1 MQRKSNR
8 IAQSWVYNTKM
19 KDKDKKKL
27 SKNQIRLIRFC
38 VCLAA
43 FIVLYAVGKTVGM
56 PWYVG
61 LATYLVVYFAI
72 GYDVLYRAA
81 RNIVHGQVFDE
92 NFLMC
97 VATVGAFAIGEYPEA
112 AAVMLFYQLGELFQD
127 YAVGKS
133 RKSIASLMDI
143 RPDKA
148 VIFKDGQETEVAP
161 EEVKIGDVI
170 VVKAGEK
177 IPVDGVVIKGE
188 GSLDTSALTG
198 ESVPQTVS
206 ENSIVLSGAI
216 NLSSVLYIRA
226 EKEFYDSTV
235 AKILDMVENASAKK
249 AKAENFITRFARYYT
264 PAVVITA
271 VVLAILPP
279 LVIDMRSGAVWISWL
294 NRALTFLVISC
305 PCALVISVPMSFFGG
320 IGCASRKG
328 ILFKGTS
335 YLELIDKANIFVFD
349 KTGTLTKGTFDV
361 KKVIPAEN
369 RDEILRVACIAESGS
384 LHPIAKSIY
393 KAYGKSVDSSEYQIT
408 ERSGRGM
415 EATGPEGRI
424 LCGSGRLL
432 VENGVAIIPVEEVGS
447 VVYVAKDGQYL
458 GAILIADTVRD
469 DAKEIIKELKAQGA
483 KTVMLTGDNEKYARA
498 VADEVGI
505 DDFKFGLLPADKVVE
520 MEAIMENKGKKDK
533 VVYVG
538 DGVNDAPVLMR
549 ADVGVSMGGVG
560 SDSAVE
566 ASDMVLMHDNLTGLV
581 SARKISK
588 KTLKLA
594 YENIVFILLVKAVVL
609 ILGAQGIASMWL
621 AVFADVGVAVLA
633 TLNSMRALTS
643 KKS

>member
-1 MQRKSNR
+1 
-8 IAQSWVYNTKM
+8 M

-177 IPVDGVVIKGE
+177 IPVDGVVIKGS

-198 ESVPQTVS
+198 ESMPQTVS

-320 IGCASRKG
+320 IGCASKKG

-393 KAYGKSVDSSEYQIT
+393 KAYGNAVDSSEYQIT

-469 DAKEIIKELKAQGA
+469 DAKEVIKELKAQGA

-498 VADEVGI
+498 VAEEVGI

-566 ASDMVLMHDNLTGLV
+566 ASDMVLMHDNLTGIV

-609 ILGAQGIASMWL
+609 ILGAQGLASMWL

>member
-1 MQRKSNR
+1 M
-8 IAQSWVYNTKM
+8 
-19 KDKDKKKL
+19 
-27 SKNQIRLIRFC
+27 
-38 VCLAA
+38 CLAA

-361 KKVIPAEN
+361 KRLSPRKTATKSCALRASPKAAACTPSQKAFTKRTESPSTVPNIKSRNA
-369 RDEILRVACIAESGS
+369 RDAVWKRRDPKGAYFAAAADCLSKTALRLS
-384 LHPIAKSIY
+384 P
-393 KAYGKSVDSSEYQIT
+393 
-408 ERSGRGM
+408 
-415 EATGPEGRI
+415 
-424 LCGSGRLL
+424 
-432 VENGVAIIPVEEVGS
+432 
-447 VVYVAKDGQYL
+447 
-458 GAILIADTVRD
+458 
-469 DAKEIIKELKAQGA
+469 
-483 KTVMLTGDNEKYARA
+483 
-498 VADEVGI
+498 
-505 DDFKFGLLPADKVVE
+505 
-520 MEAIMENKGKKDK
+520 
-533 VVYVG
+533 
-538 DGVNDAPVLMR
+538 
-549 ADVGVSMGGVG
+549 
-560 SDSAVE
+560 
-566 ASDMVLMHDNLTGLV
+566 
-581 SARKISK
+581 
-588 KTLKLA
+588 
-594 YENIVFILLVKAVVL
+594 
-609 ILGAQGIASMWL
+609 
-621 AVFADVGVAVLA
+621 
-633 TLNSMRALTS
+633 S
-643 KKS
+643 KKSEAWCTSQKTVNISARF

>member
-1 MQRKSNR
+1 
-8 IAQSWVYNTKM
+8 M

-27 SKNQIRLIRFC
+27 TKNQIRLIRFC

-43 FIVLYAVGKTVGM
+43 FIVLYAVAKTVGM

-177 IPVDGVVIKGE
+177 IPVDGVVIKGS

-198 ESVPQTVS
+198 ESMPQTVS
-206 ENSIVLSGAI
+206 ENSIVLSGSI

-469 DAKEIIKELKAQGA
+469 DAKEVIKELKAQGA
-483 KTVMLTGDNEKYARA
+483 KTVMLTGDNEKYARS
-498 VADEVGI
+498 VAEEVGI

-609 ILGAQGIASMWL
+609 ILGAQGLASMWL

-633 TLNSMRALTS
+633 TLNSMRALTG

>member
-1 MQRKSNR
+1 MK
-8 IAQSWVYNTKM
+8 

-97 VATVGAFAIGEYPEA
+97 VATVGAFATGEYPEA

-161 EEVKIGDVI
+161 EEVKIGDII

-206 ENSIVLSGAI
+206 ENSIVLSGSI

-249 AKAENFITRFARYYT
+249 AKAENFITRFARYYARHRYEKRCGLDLVAQSRAYV
-264 PAVVITA
+264 PCHQLSVRACHQCSDVVF
-271 VVLAILPP
+271 
-279 LVIDMRSGAVWISWL
+279 R
-294 NRALTFLVISC
+294 RY
-305 PCALVISVPMSFFGG
+305 
-320 IGCASRKG
+320 R
-328 ILFKGTS
+328 
-335 YLELIDKANIFVFD
+335 
-349 KTGTLTKGTFDV
+349 
-361 KKVIPAEN
+361 
-369 RDEILRVACIAESGS
+369 LRVQKRHTFQGNELSGT
-384 LHPIAKSIY
+384 Y
-393 KAYGKSVDSSEYQIT
+393 RQGKYIRV
-408 ERSGRGM
+408 
-415 EATGPEGRI
+415 
-424 LCGSGRLL
+424 
-432 VENGVAIIPVEEVGS
+432 
-447 VVYVAKDGQYL
+447 
-458 GAILIADTVRD
+458 
-469 DAKEIIKELKAQGA
+469 
-483 KTVMLTGDNEKYARA
+483 
-498 VADEVGI
+498 
-505 DDFKFGLLPADKVVE
+505 
-520 MEAIMENKGKKDK
+520 
-533 VVYVG
+533 
-538 DGVNDAPVLMR
+538 
-549 ADVGVSMGGVG
+549 
-560 SDSAVE
+560 
-566 ASDMVLMHDNLTGLV
+566 
-581 SARKISK
+581 
-588 KTLKLA
+588 
-594 YENIVFILLVKAVVL
+594 
-609 ILGAQGIASMWL
+609 
-621 AVFADVGVAVLA
+621 
-633 TLNSMRALTS
+633 
-643 KKS
+643 

>member
-1 MQRKSNR
+1 
-8 IAQSWVYNTKM
+8 M

-27 SKNQIRLIRFC
+27 TKNQIRFIRFC

-112 AAVMLFYQLGELFQD
+112 TAVMLFYQLGELFQD

-226 EKEFYDSTV
+226 EKEYYDSTV

-458 GAILIADTVRD
+458 GAILIADTVRG
-469 DAKEIIKELKAQGA
+469 DAKEVIKELKAQGA
-483 KTVMLTGDNEKYARA
+483 KTVMLTGDNEKYARS
-498 VADEVGI
+498 VAEEVGI

-566 ASDMVLMHDNLTGLV
+566 ASDMVLMHDNLTGIV

-609 ILGAQGIASMWL
+609 ILGAQGLASMWL

-633 TLNSMRALTS
+633 TLNSMRALTG

>member
-1 MQRKSNR
+1 
-8 IAQSWVYNTKM
+8 
-19 KDKDKKKL
+19 
-27 SKNQIRLIRFC
+27 
-38 VCLAA
+38 
-43 FIVLYAVGKTVGM
+43 
-56 PWYVG
+56 
-61 LATYLVVYFAI
+61 
-72 GYDVLYRAA
+72 
-81 RNIVHGQVFDE
+81 
-92 NFLMC
+92 MC

-170 VVKAGEK
+170 IVKAGEK

-305 PCALVISVPMSFFGG
+305 PCALVISVPMSFS
-320 IGCASRKG
+320 AVSAAR
-328 ILFKGTS
+328 
-335 YLELIDKANIFVFD
+335 
-349 KTGTLTKGTFDV
+349 
-361 KKVIPAEN
+361 
-369 RDEILRVACIAESGS
+369 
-384 LHPIAKSIY
+384 
-393 KAYGKSVDSSEYQIT
+393 
-408 ERSGRGM
+408 
-415 EATGPEGRI
+415 PEGYTFQGNE
-424 LCGSGRLL
+424 LSGTYR
-432 VENGVAIIPVEEVGS
+432 
-447 VVYVAKDGQYL
+447 
-458 GAILIADTVRD
+458 
-469 DAKEIIKELKAQGA
+469 QG
-483 KTVMLTGDNEKYARA
+483 KYIR
-498 VADEVGI
+498 V
-505 DDFKFGLLPADKVVE
+505 
-520 MEAIMENKGKKDK
+520 
-533 VVYVG
+533 
-538 DGVNDAPVLMR
+538 
-549 ADVGVSMGGVG
+549 
-560 SDSAVE
+560 
-566 ASDMVLMHDNLTGLV
+566 
-581 SARKISK
+581 
-588 KTLKLA
+588 
-594 YENIVFILLVKAVVL
+594 
-609 ILGAQGIASMWL
+609 
-621 AVFADVGVAVLA
+621 
-633 TLNSMRALTS
+633 
-643 KKS
+643 

>member
-1 MQRKSNR
+1 
-8 IAQSWVYNTKM
+8 M

-27 SKNQIRLIRFC
+27 TKNQIRLIRFC

-143 RPDKA
+143 RPEKA

-177 IPVDGVVIKGE
+177 IPVDGVVIKGS

-198 ESVPQTVS
+198 ESMPQTVS

-320 IGCASRKG
+320 IGCASKKG

-393 KAYGKSVDSSEYQIT
+393 KAYGNAVDSSEYQIT

-469 DAKEIIKELKAQGA
+469 DAKEVIKELKAQGA

-498 VADEVGI
+498 VAEEVGI

-566 ASDMVLMHDNLTGLV
+566 ASDMVLMHDNLTGIV

-609 ILGAQGIASMWL
+609 ILGAQGLASMWL

>member
-469 DAKEIIKELKAQGA
+469 DAKEVIKELKAQGA

-498 VADEVGI
+498 VAEEVGI

-633 TLNSMRALTS
+633 TLNSMRALRS
-643 KKS
+643 K

>member
-1 MQRKSNR
+1 
-8 IAQSWVYNTKM
+8 M

-177 IPVDGVVIKGE
+177 IPVDGVVIKGS

-216 NLSSVLYIRA
+216 NLSSVLYIRS

-361 KKVIPAEN
+361 KKVIPEEN

-469 DAKEIIKELKAQGA
+469 DAKEVIKELKAQGA

-498 VADEVGI
+498 VAEEVGI
-505 DDFKFGLLPADKVVE
+505 DDFKYGLLPADKVVE

-609 ILGAQGIASMWL
+609 ILGALGIASMWL

-643 KKS
+643 KSKKS

>member
-1 MQRKSNR
+1 
-8 IAQSWVYNTKM
+8 M

-72 GYDVLYRAA
+72 GYDVLFRAA

-177 IPVDGVVIKGE
+177 IPVDGVVIKGS

-249 AKAENFITRFARYYT
+249 AKTENFITRFARYYT

-424 LCGSGRLL
+424 LCGSVRLL

-469 DAKEIIKELKAQGA
+469 DAKEVIKELKAQGA

-498 VADEVGI
+498 VAEEVGI
-505 DDFKFGLLPADKVVE
+505 DDFKYGLLPADKVVE

-609 ILGAQGIASMWL
+609 ILGALGIASMWL

>member
-1 MQRKSNR
+1 
-8 IAQSWVYNTKM
+8 M

-72 GYDVLYRAA
+72 GYDVLFRAA

-97 VATVGAFAIGEYPEA
+97 VATVGAFAIGENPEA

-143 RPDKA
+143 RPEKA

-177 IPVDGVVIKGE
+177 IPVDGVVIKGS

-249 AKAENFITRFARYYT
+249 AKTENFITRFARYYT

-447 VVYVAKDGQYL
+447 VVYVAKGGQYL

-469 DAKEIIKELKAQGA
+469 DAKEVIKELKAQGA

-498 VADEVGI
+498 VAEEVGI
-505 DDFKFGLLPADKVVE
+505 DDVKFGLLPADKVVE

-609 ILGAQGIASMWL
+609 ILGALGIASMWL

-633 TLNSMRALTS
+633 TLNSMRALRS
-643 KKS
+643 K

>member
-1 MQRKSNR
+1 
-8 IAQSWVYNTKM
+8 M

-61 LATYLVVYFAI
+61 LATYLGVYFAI

-177 IPVDGVVIKGE
+177 IPVDGVVIKGS

-320 IGCASRKG
+320 IGCASKKG

-447 VVYVAKDGQYL
+447 VVYVAKDGRYL

-469 DAKEIIKELKAQGA
+469 DAKEVIKELKAQGA

-498 VADEVGI
+498 VAEEVGI
-505 DDFKFGLLPADKVVE
+505 DDFKYGLLPADKVVE

-609 ILGAQGIASMWL
+609 ILGALGIASMWL

>member
-1 MQRKSNR
+1 
-8 IAQSWVYNTKM
+8 M

-27 SKNQIRLIRFC
+27 TKNQIRLIRFC

-177 IPVDGVVIKGE
+177 IPVDGVVIKGS

-469 DAKEIIKELKAQGA
+469 DAKEVIKELKAQGA

-498 VADEVGI
+498 VAEEVGI

-566 ASDMVLMHDNLTGLV
+566 ASDMVLMHDKLTGLV

-609 ILGAQGIASMWL
+609 ILGALGIASMWL

-633 TLNSMRALTS
+633 TLNSMRALRS
-643 KKS
+643 K

>member
-1 MQRKSNR
+1 
-8 IAQSWVYNTKM
+8 M

-97 VATVGAFAIGEYPEA
+97 VATVGAFAIGGYPEA

-177 IPVDGVVIKGE
+177 IPVDGVVIKGS

-206 ENSIVLSGAI
+206 ENSIVLSGSI

-408 ERSGRGM
+408 EPSGRGM

-458 GAILIADTVRD
+458 GAILIADTIRD
-469 DAKEIIKELKAQGA
+469 DAKEVIKELKAQGA

-498 VADEVGI
+498 VAEEVGI
-505 DDFKFGLLPADKVVE
+505 DDFKFGLLPADKVFE

-566 ASDMVLMHDNLTGLV
+566 ASDMVLMHDNLTGIV

-609 ILGAQGIASMWL
+609 ILGALGLASMWL

>member
-1 MQRKSNR
+1 
-8 IAQSWVYNTKM
+8 M

-27 SKNQIRLIRFC
+27 TKNQIRLIRFC

-72 GYDVLYRAA
+72 GYDVLFRAA

-177 IPVDGVVIKGE
+177 IPVDGVVIKGS

-469 DAKEIIKELKAQGA
+469 DAKEVIKELKAQGA

-498 VADEVGI
+498 VAEEVGI

-609 ILGAQGIASMWL
+609 ILGALGIASMWL

>member
-1 MQRKSNR
+1 
-8 IAQSWVYNTKM
+8 M

-43 FIVLYAVGKTVGM
+43 FIVLYSVGKTVGM

-72 GYDVLYRAA
+72 GYDVLFRAA

-177 IPVDGVVIKGE
+177 IPVDGVVIKGS

-447 VVYVAKDGQYL
+447 VVYVAKDGRYL

-469 DAKEIIKELKAQGA
+469 DAKEVIKELKAQGA

-498 VADEVGI
+498 VAEEVGI
-505 DDFKFGLLPADKVVE
+505 DDFKYGLLPADKVVE

-609 ILGAQGIASMWL
+609 ILGALGIASMWL

>member
-1 MQRKSNR
+1 
-8 IAQSWVYNTKM
+8 M

-27 SKNQIRLIRFC
+27 TKNQIRLIRFC

-143 RPDKA
+143 RPEKA

-177 IPVDGVVIKGE
+177 IPVDGVVIKGS

-198 ESVPQTVS
+198 ESMPQTVS

-320 IGCASRKG
+320 IGCASKKG

-393 KAYGKSVDSSEYQIT
+393 KAYGNAVDSSEYQIT

-469 DAKEIIKELKAQGA
+469 DAKEVIKELKAQGA

-498 VADEVGI
+498 VAEEVGI

-566 ASDMVLMHDNLTGLV
+566 ASDMVLMHDNLTGIV

-609 ILGAQGIASMWL
+609 ILGAQGLASMWL

-633 TLNSMRALTS
+633 TLNSMRALTG

>member
-1 MQRKSNR
+1 M
-8 IAQSWVYNTKM
+8 
-19 KDKDKKKL
+19 
-27 SKNQIRLIRFC
+27 
-38 VCLAA
+38 
-43 FIVLYAVGKTVGM
+43 
-56 PWYVG
+56 
-61 LATYLVVYFAI
+61 
-72 GYDVLYRAA
+72 
-81 RNIVHGQVFDE
+81 
-92 NFLMC
+92 
-97 VATVGAFAIGEYPEA
+97 
-112 AAVMLFYQLGELFQD
+112 
-127 YAVGKS
+127 
-133 RKSIASLMDI
+133 
-143 RPDKA
+143 
-148 VIFKDGQETEVAP
+148 
-161 EEVKIGDVI
+161 
-170 VVKAGEK
+170 
-177 IPVDGVVIKGE
+177 
-188 GSLDTSALTG
+188 
-198 ESVPQTVS
+198 
-206 ENSIVLSGAI
+206 
-216 NLSSVLYIRA
+216 
-226 EKEFYDSTV
+226 
-235 AKILDMVENASAKK
+235 
-249 AKAENFITRFARYYT
+249 
-264 PAVVITA
+264 
-271 VVLAILPP
+271 
-279 LVIDMRSGAVWISWL
+279 
-294 NRALTFLVISC
+294 
-305 PCALVISVPMSFFGG
+305 
-320 IGCASRKG
+320 
-328 ILFKGTS
+328 
-335 YLELIDKANIFVFD
+335 FD

-415 EATGPEGRI
+415 EATGSEGRI

-469 DAKEIIKELKAQGA
+469 DAKEVIKELKAQGA

-498 VADEVGI
+498 VAEEVGI

-566 ASDMVLMHDNLTGLV
+566 ASDMVLMHDNLTGIV

-609 ILGAQGIASMWL
+609 ILGALGIASMWL

-633 TLNSMRALTS
+633 TLNSMRALTG

>member
-1 MQRKSNR
+1 M
-8 IAQSWVYNTKM
+8 
-19 KDKDKKKL
+19 
-27 SKNQIRLIRFC
+27 
-38 VCLAA
+38 CLAA

-97 VATVGAFAIGEYPEA
+97 VATVGAFATGEYPEA

-198 ESVPQTVS
+198 ESMPQTAS
-206 ENSIVLSGAI
+206 ENSIVLSGSI

-271 VVLAILPP
+271 VVLAILPARHRYEKRRGLD
-279 LVIDMRSGAVWISWL
+279 LVAQS
-294 NRALTFLVISC
+294 RAYV
-305 PCALVISVPMSFFGG
+305 PCHQLSVRACHQCS
-320 IGCASRKG
+320 
-328 ILFKGTS
+328 
-335 YLELIDKANIFVFD
+335 DVVF
-349 KTGTLTKGTFDV
+349 
-361 KKVIPAEN
+361 
-369 RDEILRVACIAESGS
+369 RRYRLRVQKGYTFQGNELSGT
-384 LHPIAKSIY
+384 Y
-393 KAYGKSVDSSEYQIT
+393 RQGKYIRV
-408 ERSGRGM
+408 
-415 EATGPEGRI
+415 
-424 LCGSGRLL
+424 
-432 VENGVAIIPVEEVGS
+432 
-447 VVYVAKDGQYL
+447 
-458 GAILIADTVRD
+458 
-469 DAKEIIKELKAQGA
+469 
-483 KTVMLTGDNEKYARA
+483 
-498 VADEVGI
+498 
-505 DDFKFGLLPADKVVE
+505 
-520 MEAIMENKGKKDK
+520 
-533 VVYVG
+533 
-538 DGVNDAPVLMR
+538 
-549 ADVGVSMGGVG
+549 
-560 SDSAVE
+560 
-566 ASDMVLMHDNLTGLV
+566 
-581 SARKISK
+581 
-588 KTLKLA
+588 
-594 YENIVFILLVKAVVL
+594 
-609 ILGAQGIASMWL
+609 
-621 AVFADVGVAVLA
+621 
-633 TLNSMRALTS
+633 
-643 KKS
+643 

>member
-1 MQRKSNR
+1 
-8 IAQSWVYNTKM
+8 M

-61 LATYLVVYFAI
+61 LTTYLVVYFAI

-177 IPVDGVVIKGE
+177 IPVDGVVIKGS

-469 DAKEIIKELKAQGA
+469 DAKEVIKELKAQGA

-498 VADEVGI
+498 VAEEVGI

-609 ILGAQGIASMWL
+609 ILGALGIASMWL

>member
-1 MQRKSNR
+1 M
-8 IAQSWVYNTKM
+8 
-19 KDKDKKKL
+19 KKL

-56 PWYVG
+56 PWYAG

-97 VATVGAFAIGEYPEA
+97 VATVGAFAIGEYPED

-177 IPVDGVVIKGE
+177 IPVDGVVIKGS

-198 ESVPQTVS
+198 ESMPQTVS
-206 ENSIVLSGAI
+206 ENSIVLSGSI

-469 DAKEIIKELKAQGA
+469 DAKEVIKELKAQGA

-498 VADEVGI
+498 VAEEVGI

-566 ASDMVLMHDNLTGLV
+566 ASDMVLMHDNLTGNV

-609 ILGAQGIASMWL
+609 ILGALGIASMWL

-633 TLNSMRALTS
+633 TLNSMRALTG

>member
-1 MQRKSNR
+1 
-8 IAQSWVYNTKM
+8 M

-177 IPVDGVVIKGE
+177 IPVDGVVIKGS

-226 EKEFYDSTV
+226 EKEFYDSAV

-469 DAKEIIKELKAQGA
+469 DAKEVIKELKAQGA

-498 VADEVGI
+498 VAGEVGI

-609 ILGAQGIASMWL
+609 ILGAQGLASMWL

>member
-170 VVKAGEK
+170 VMKAGEK

-469 DAKEIIKELKAQGA
+469 DAKEVIKELKAQGA

-498 VADEVGI
+498 VAEEVGI

-633 TLNSMRALTS
+633 TLNSMRALRS
-643 KKS
+643 K

>member
-1 MQRKSNR
+1 
-8 IAQSWVYNTKM
+8 M

-177 IPVDGVVIKGE
+177 IPVDGVVLNGS

-469 DAKEIIKELKAQGA
+469 DAKEVIKELKVQGA

-498 VADEVGI
+498 VAEEVGI
-505 DDFKFGLLPADKVVE
+505 DDFKYGLLPADKVVE

-609 ILGAQGIASMWL
+609 ILGALGIASMWL

>member
-1 MQRKSNR
+1 M
-8 IAQSWVYNTKM
+8 
-19 KDKDKKKL
+19 
-27 SKNQIRLIRFC
+27 
-38 VCLAA
+38 
-43 FIVLYAVGKTVGM
+43 
-56 PWYVG
+56 
-61 LATYLVVYFAI
+61 
-72 GYDVLYRAA
+72 
-81 RNIVHGQVFDE
+81 
-92 NFLMC
+92 
-97 VATVGAFAIGEYPEA
+97 
-112 AAVMLFYQLGELFQD
+112 
-127 YAVGKS
+127 
-133 RKSIASLMDI
+133 
-143 RPDKA
+143 
-148 VIFKDGQETEVAP
+148 
-161 EEVKIGDVI
+161 
-170 VVKAGEK
+170 KAGEK

-415 EATGPEGRI
+415 EAMGPEGRI

-458 GAILIADTVRD
+458 GAILIADTVRG
-469 DAKEIIKELKAQGA
+469 DAKEVIKELKAQGA

-498 VADEVGI
+498 VAEEVGI

-566 ASDMVLMHDNLTGLV
+566 ASDMVLMHDNLTGIV

-609 ILGAQGIASMWL
+609 ILGAQGLASMWL